1 MKIADAQ
8 DKKKGALVV
17 VEGLGYS
24 DKEKTQLSYV
34 NTMNLFIR
42 GIGGFES
49 QPKKYKNYIQIP
61 KLPKR
66 SPDAIMKVRTD

>member
-1 MKIADAQ
+1 MEVVDAQ

-17 VEGLGYS
+17 VEGKAYS
-24 DKEKTQLSYV
+24 DSDLKTVAFV

-49 QPKKYKNYIQIP
+49 APKKYKNYIQIP
-61 KLPKR
+61 KIPKR
-66 SPDAIMKVRTD
+66 APDAVLKVE